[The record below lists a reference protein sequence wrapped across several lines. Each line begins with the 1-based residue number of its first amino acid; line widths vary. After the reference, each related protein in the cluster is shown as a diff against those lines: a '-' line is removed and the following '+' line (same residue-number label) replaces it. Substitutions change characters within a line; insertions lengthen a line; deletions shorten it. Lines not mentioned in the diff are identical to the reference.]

1 MPRPSRESVDTF
13 MAITG
18 APEPLAVRRLEEYGG
33 NLDEAVNAHF
43 TEGIHQ
49 TFPPAASAYPHE
61 MNNQDH
67 VGRQGGLMPLLNA
80 VRSFKPSSLL
90 DPNYRRNFFNQIGA
104 SAFSSPRPLASPPSN
119 ATGSAEAFNRGN
131 ELPYHSGSF
140 NTGGVI
146 GTPVYSST
154 PAEARSPHSYG
165 HDAEEEMLRAA
176 IEASKQEFLSG
187 SGLSRRQPSQEDK
200 ELDRAIS
207 LSLMEAEQEKEKR
220 VQQVKDRDQESGFNA
235 SHGSADKTKDKRS
248 KLGSP
253 SQPDEIKL
261 EGLNLQDGKSNQR
274 CHDHIQCGPDAH
286 HPDQGF
292 QKGSI
297 QSGGSLPQEPAPDER
312 GAINLVVRMPDGA
325 RHGRRFLVT
334 DKLQS
339 LFDFVD
345 AGGWVKPMTYKL
357 IRPYPREEFTDG
369 DRLSSFSELGLA
381 SKQEALF
388 LEFI

>member
-1 MPRPSRESVDTF
+1 MPRPSRESIDTF

-18 APEPLAVRRLEEYGG
+18 TPEPLAVRRLEEYGG
-33 NLDEAVNAHF
+33 NLNEAVNAHF

-49 TFPPAASAYPHE
+49 TFPPTTSTYPHE
-61 MNNQDH
+61 MDSRNHD
-67 VGRQGGLMPLLNA
+67 GRQGLVPLFHT

-104 SAFSSPRPLASPPSN
+104 SAFASPRQFATSPSN
-119 ATGSAEAFNRGN
+119 MTGSAEAFDSGN
-131 ELPYHSGSF
+131 QPPYHSGSI
-140 NTGGVI
+140 NTGVVI

-154 PAEARSPHSYG
+154 PAEIRSSHTYG
-165 HDAEEEMLRAA
+165 NDAEDEMLRAA

-187 SGLSRRQPSQEDK
+187 SGLSQRQPSQEDK

-220 VQQVKDRDQESGFNA
+220 VQQVKDIHHESGFNA
-235 SHGSADKTKDKRS
+235 SHESADKTKDKRS
-248 KLGSP
+248 KLGSA

-261 EGLNLQDGKSNQR
+261 EGLNLQDDKSNQHY
-274 CHDHIQCGPDAH
+274 HDHIQCGPDAYQS
-286 HPDQGF
+286 DQ
-292 QKGSI
+292 KMLI
-297 QSGGSLPQEPAPDER
+297 QSGGSLPQEPAPDDRES
-312 GAINLVVRMPDGA
+312 INLAVRMPDGA
-325 RHGRRFLVT
+325 RHGRRFLMT

-339 LFDFVD
+339 LFDFID
-345 AGGWVKPMTYKL
+345 AGGWAKPMAYRL

-369 DRLSSFSELGLA
+369 DRFSSFSALGLTG
-381 SKQEALF
+381 KQEALF